1 MRADAR
7 EVDRK
12 GRAQSKV
19 IIKEGLH
26 VIQSPSKRYMV
37 PVCVSSQEASTIP
50 LHRNFSTEKLQVEQI
65 N

>member
-12 GRAQSKV
+12 GQAQSKV

-37 PVCVSSQEASTIP
+37 PVCVSSQEASTVP
-50 LHRNFSTEKLQVEQI
+50 LQPAIFLPKNCRLNK
-65 N
+65 